1 VTGGIAAVVRRED
14 PAIATGLDG
23 SASSG
28 HAPHVSI
35 TTGSRHVTVSRDR
48 TIATVHMARS
58 AAPGE
63 PDADREARLAAE
75 QDRGEVLV
83 AVVRSTATG
92 QVVALYEIRVLS
104 RAGRATGC
112 ASPGTSVSVGKRVT
126 CATLPAEG
134 GAVACWGMLQA
145 NAVGWF
151 NVSITPTPH
160 NGYIGDETGEAGDAI
175 GRVPFAAWGAAPF
188 VIPSAHFGGGGAIA
202 QAWSHAVSVA
212 LGEGWGMA
220 LFANGGV
227 RRWGDNTK
235 GQLLTGDANPL
246 ADPVAVATA
255 GYMPFGPAGREAFEV
270 RAISAGTLHG
280 CALFSSGAVRCFG
293 FGSSGRTGAN
303 AVTDTDTITASELP
317 VVDLG
322 TNTYAIGEISCGA
335 VYTCV
340 VTAATRRPI
349 CFGTGSS
356 KRTGLASISN
366 TGDGIGTATSDLAE
380 LVVGTGDPEC
390 LQINT
395 GAQHACCVVGPR
407 GAAAAGLLGTAA
419 FPRSVRCWGD
429 GGSGRTGR
437 GSTTDVDAS
446 LAIDVPMARAGSA
459 QPIQVACGFSH
470 TLIAFTD
477 GTVRGFGVRLYGRT
491 FAGSASISGTIGSA
505 PGQTDAIEAAAG
517 ITDVIASVSGPESL
531 MSCLVHADGAIRC
544 GGRDQGAGF
553 AMTGK
558 DPAGDDASLADL
570 VAHPVNLCHTAGA
583 TSLASLS
590 IADASGRVLLGGT
603 GGGGTGLA
611 GDFDATV
618 TGYDL
623 SAGGVLVSQPGGALR
638 TTGPGGFYLPGRW
651 VRVFV
656 NASLPHADQH
666 AWSGTSRPA
675 PGAVIERR
683 VRVVGG
689 ANAAGVGAAAVVSAA
704 ELEAATNPRAGGVVA
719 PPPFELVP
727 HQWGG
732 SPASVMLLPADSIVN
747 VTFAAIAMDGS
758 AGPAYTVV
766 LNTTVLEDPLP
777 ATAPTAAA
785 PTAALDAVSSVA
797 VIERGRK
804 IPVSLVPDGGD
815 AAAPSATGAVDLSRG
830 TIAFDV
836 VVTPTGPGVAL
847 AVVAGTGGCGDPAAC
862 APAWPH
868 APGFDPTLPLVV
880 RGIPVPADDT
890 VDTTIVIAA
899 AAGVNVT
906 ITVSVWRPQP
916 RCTAQCAGL
925 GASRQVSAS
934 MVGVAIVCTYH
945 VFVVVCC
952 AAWFGLF
959 RFFANSETCLVA
971 TV

>member
-1 VTGGIAAVVRRED
+1 VSGIAAGGGGGGGGPGAGGTIAQLRPHASEHGYFDGQRYYEYADERYDNGTCAPLCDDGTVRAVPPLQAGDDSGSSFQPDGTFSFAASLPIEITAEAGGLYLPVLGAPRAQLPDGEIPAWNASSSSSSSSSSSTPGGGRHARAVSGAAAAALAARVAPDAPFLALNGSFVVPLADAAHAVAVSVAPRNGSRGHVVVELHAASVVLATDTAREVCGIAAPRRDAGAAAHAGARDWRAATRWWRTCALTEAQVTAQLAAAATSNVTMAPQRAGGAARPWIGFPDVDGNRSQTVLPLWPDGPSAVLGAPLVTGGIAAVVRRED

-356 KRTGLASISN
+356 KRTGRASISN
-366 TGDGIGTATSDLAE
+366 TGDGIGVATSDLAE

-429 GGSGRTGR
+429 GGSGGTGR

-459 QPIQVACGFSH
+459 QPIQVACGSSH

-491 FAGSASISGTIGSA
+491 FAGSASISGTIGDD
-505 PGQTDAIEAAAG
+505 PGDTDAIEAAAG

-553 AMTGK
+553 AMTG
-558 DPAGDDASLADL
+558 
-570 VAHPVNLCHTAGA
+570 
-583 TSLASLS
+583 
-590 IADASGRVLLGGT
+590 R
-603 GGGGTGLA
+603 
-611 GDFDATV
+611 
-618 TGYDL
+618 
-623 SAGGVLVSQPGGALR
+623 
-638 TTGPGGFYLPGRW
+638 
-651 VRVFV
+651 
-656 NASLPHADQH
+656 
-666 AWSGTSRPA
+666 
-675 PGAVIERR
+675 
-683 VRVVGG
+683 
-689 ANAAGVGAAAVVSAA
+689 
-704 ELEAATNPRAGGVVA
+704 
-719 PPPFELVP
+719 
-727 HQWGG
+727 
-732 SPASVMLLPADSIVN
+732 
-747 VTFAAIAMDGS
+747 
-758 AGPAYTVV
+758 
-766 LNTTVLEDPLP
+766 
-777 ATAPTAAA
+777 
-785 PTAALDAVSSVA
+785 
-797 VIERGRK
+797 
-804 IPVSLVPDGGD
+804 
-815 AAAPSATGAVDLSRG
+815 
-830 TIAFDV
+830 
-836 VVTPTGPGVAL
+836 
-847 AVVAGTGGCGDPAAC
+847 
-862 APAWPH
+862 
-868 APGFDPTLPLVV
+868 
-880 RGIPVPADDT
+880 
-890 VDTTIVIAA
+890 
-899 AAGVNVT
+899 
-906 ITVSVWRPQP
+906 
-916 RCTAQCAGL
+916 
-925 GASRQVSAS
+925 
-934 MVGVAIVCTYH
+934 
-945 VFVVVCC
+945 
-952 AAWFGLF
+952 
-959 RFFANSETCLVA
+959 
-971 TV
+971 